1 MSEKK
6 LPTIEELLTEQ
17 SESKTTSNILL
28 SCHHSLVHNAFEWV
42 EEDKYFLNLFAFSL
56 YFEVRKI

>member
-6 LPTIEELLTEQ
+6 LPTIEELLIEQ

-42 EEDKYFLNLFAFSL
+42 EEDK
-56 YFEVRKI
+56 